1 MTPSVDKFLVLTTV
15 SDRVLADQICE
26 VLEASEIPVLL
37 EHVELFHED
46 EVASGVRILVP
57 AHHAQQ
63 APQRQKNRR
72 CPPACH
78 GGADLGPLVDEPQV

>member
-63 APQRQKNRR
+63 ALSMVETVSHEFRAGSHFHNT
-72 CPPACH
+72 PAM
-78 GGADLGPLVDEPQV
+78 Q